1 MQAKTRTP
9 SRITVATAPVPAGT
23 RCGSINSSN
32 MKTLF
37 LMVALIAATV
47 AAAQEQKQVYD
58 STLAKKLGADELGM
72 RKYVL
77 VFLKKGPNRPSDSL
91 ASIKLQK
98 AHLENIGKLAKMGKL
113 ILAGPFMDNQEI
125 RGIYLFA
132 VSSVEEAKELTQT
145 DPAVKAGSLI
155 MELHPWYGSA
165 ALMELPNIH
174 PLIQKKSF

>member
-1 MQAKTRTP
+1 MKAFLLILGL
-9 SRITVATAPVPAGT
+9 IT
-23 RCGSINSSN
+23 
-32 MKTLF
+32 
-37 LMVALIAATV
+37 ATV
-47 AAAQEQKQVYD
+47 AVAQEQKLAYD

-72 RKYVL
+72 RQYVL
-77 VFLKKGPNRPSDSL
+77 VFLKKGPNRLTDSL
-91 ASIKLQK
+91 ARVKLQK
-98 AHLENIGKLAKMGKL
+98 AHLENSGRLAKMGKL

>member
-1 MQAKTRTP
+1 
-9 SRITVATAPVPAGT
+9 
-23 RCGSINSSN
+23 
-32 MKTLF
+32 MKAF
-37 LMVALIAATV
+37 LLILGLTTATV
-47 AAAQEQKQVYD
+47 AVAQEQKLAYD

-72 RKYVL
+72 RQYVL
-77 VFLKKGPNRPSDSL
+77 VFLKKGPNRLTDSL
-91 ASIKLQK
+91 ARVKLQK
-98 AHLENIGKLAKMGKL
+98 AHLENIGRLAKMGKL

-174 PLIQKKSF
+174 PRIQKKSF

>member
-1 MQAKTRTP
+1 MKAFLLILGL
-9 SRITVATAPVPAGT
+9 IT
-23 RCGSINSSN
+23 
-32 MKTLF
+32 
-37 LMVALIAATV
+37 ATV
-47 AAAQEQKQVYD
+47 AVAQEQKLAYD

-72 RKYVL
+72 RQYVL
-77 VFLKKGPNRPSDSL
+77 VFLKKGPNRLTDSL
-91 ASIKLQK
+91 ARVKLQK
-98 AHLENIGKLAKMGKL
+98 AHLENIGRLAKMGKL

-132 VSSVEEAKELTQT
+132 VSSVEEAKELTQN

-174 PLIQKKSF
+174 PRIQKKSF

>member
-1 MQAKTRTP
+1 MKAFLLILGL
-9 SRITVATAPVPAGT
+9 IT
-23 RCGSINSSN
+23 
-32 MKTLF
+32 
-37 LMVALIAATV
+37 ATV
-47 AAAQEQKQVYD
+47 AIAQEQKLAYD

-72 RKYVL
+72 RQYVL
-77 VFLKKGPNRPSDSL
+77 VFLKKGPNRLTDSL
-91 ASIKLQK
+91 ARVKLQK
-98 AHLENIGKLAKMGKL
+98 AHLENIGRLAKMGKL

-132 VSSVEEAKELTQT
+132 VSSVEEAKEFTQT

-174 PLIQKKSF
+174 PRIQKKSF

>member
-1 MQAKTRTP
+1 MKAFLLILGL
-9 SRITVATAPVPAGT
+9 ITAT
-23 RCGSINSSN
+23 I
-32 MKTLF
+32 
-37 LMVALIAATV
+37 
-47 AAAQEQKQVYD
+47 AAAQEQKLAYD

-72 RKYVL
+72 RQYVL
-77 VFLKKGPNRPSDSL
+77 VFLKKGPNRLTDSL
-91 ASIKLQK
+91 ARVKLQK
-98 AHLENIGKLAKMGKL
+98 AHLENSGRLAKMGKL

-174 PLIQKKSF
+174 PRIQKKSF

>member
-1 MQAKTRTP
+1 MKAFLLILGL
-9 SRITVATAPVPAGT
+9 ITAT
-23 RCGSINSSN
+23 I
-32 MKTLF
+32 
-37 LMVALIAATV
+37 
-47 AAAQEQKQVYD
+47 AAAQEQKLAYD
-58 STLAKKLGADELGM
+58 STLSKKLGADELGM
-72 RKYVL
+72 RQYVL
-77 VFLKKGPNRPSDSL
+77 VFLKKGPNRLTDSL
-91 ASIKLQK
+91 ARVKLQK
-98 AHLENIGKLAKMGKL
+98 AHLENIGRLAKMGKL

-174 PLIQKKSF
+174 PRIQKKSF

>member
-1 MQAKTRTP
+1 
-9 SRITVATAPVPAGT
+9 
-23 RCGSINSSN
+23 
-32 MKTLF
+32 MKAF
-37 LMVALIAATV
+37 LLILGLTTATV
-47 AAAQEQKQVYD
+47 AVAQEQKLAYD

-72 RKYVL
+72 RQYVL
-77 VFLKKGPNRPSDSL
+77 VFLKKGPNRLTDSL
-91 ASIKLQK
+91 ARVKLQK
-98 AHLENIGKLAKMGKL
+98 AHLENIGRLAKMGKL

>member
-1 MQAKTRTP
+1 MKAFLLILGL
-9 SRITVATAPVPAGT
+9 IT
-23 RCGSINSSN
+23 
-32 MKTLF
+32 
-37 LMVALIAATV
+37 ATV
-47 AAAQEQKQVYD
+47 AVAQEQKLAYD

-72 RKYVL
+72 RQYVL
-77 VFLKKGPNRPSDSL
+77 VFLKKGPNRLTDSL
-91 ASIKLQK
+91 ARAKLQK
-98 AHLENIGKLAKMGKL
+98 AHLENIGRLAKMGKL

-132 VSSVEEAKELTQT
+132 VSSVEEAKEFTQT

-174 PLIQKKSF
+174 PRIQKKSF

>member
-1 MQAKTRTP
+1 MKAFLLILGL
-9 SRITVATAPVPAGT
+9 IT
-23 RCGSINSSN
+23 
-32 MKTLF
+32 
-37 LMVALIAATV
+37 ATV
-47 AAAQEQKQVYD
+47 AVAQEQKLAYD

-72 RKYVL
+72 RQYVL
-77 VFLKKGPNRPSDSL
+77 VFLKKGPNRLTDSL
-91 ASIKLQK
+91 ARVKLQK
-98 AHLENIGKLAKMGKL
+98 AHLENIGRLAKMGKL

-165 ALMELPNIH
+165 ALMELPHIH

>member
-1 MQAKTRTP
+1 MKAFLLILGL
-9 SRITVATAPVPAGT
+9 IT
-23 RCGSINSSN
+23 
-32 MKTLF
+32 
-37 LMVALIAATV
+37 ATV
-47 AAAQEQKQVYD
+47 AVAQEQKLAYD

-72 RKYVL
+72 RQYVL
-77 VFLKKGPNRPSDSL
+77 VFLKKGPNRLTDSL
-91 ASIKLQK
+91 ARVKLQK
-98 AHLENIGKLAKMGKL
+98 AHLENIGRLAKMGKL

-174 PLIQKKSF
+174 PRIQKKSF